1 MRPYSPPRRPSMA
14 PLQAEEPK
22 RDPPPSS
29 HDVEKDEFGRD
40 IRPGSPENTITASND
55 LPTQPQLPPPATVVD
70 TETVELPPALS
81 SNDDDEMSLS
91 PPVAANTSSRSPDA
105 ATVSNEV
112 AAQGMESF
120 NLTTFDFTSPS
131 SWEALGKLWQ
141 VTHGYLPST
150 EQLMQFVM
158 SGGSAVVMNQQQ
170 PQQENW
176 GAWGSTHN
184 VVHNHWS
191 GGRGRGRGRGG
202 HGQNQNW
209 QSYGETGEET
219 DAIVLGGGSGD
230 SDDGTAQT
238 DDQIGKAGGLGGRMQ
253 RVGDKWVFMRD
264 PVASS
269 VS

>member
-1 MRPYSPPRRPSMA
+1 MA

-22 RDPPPSS
+22 HDAPPIT

-40 IRPGSPENTITASND
+40 IRPGSPENNTITESND
-55 LPTQPQLPPPATVVD
+55 IPTQPQLPPPATVVD
-70 TETVELPPALS
+70 TETVELPAALS
-81 SNDDDEMSLS
+81 SNDDEMSLS

-105 ATVSNEV
+105 AIVSNEV
-112 AAQGMESF
+112 ASQGMESF

-158 SGGSAVVMNQQQ
+158 SGGSGVVINQQQ

-176 GAWGSTHN
+176 GGWDSTHN
-184 VVHNHWS
+184 VPQNHWS
-191 GGRGRGRGRGG
+191 GGRGRGRGGYGHVNNQSWRGY
-202 HGQNQNW
+202 NEA
-209 QSYGETGEET
+209 GEGT
-219 DAIVLGGGSGD
+219 DAIVLGGGSGHSED
-230 SDDGTAQT
+230 VTAQT
-238 DDQIGKAGGLGGRMQ
+238 DDQIGKGGGLGGRMQ
-253 RVGDKWVFMRD
+253 RVGDKWVFVRD
-264 PVASS
+264 PMASS